1 MGEQA
6 RAVCVRC
13 VGAWED
19 NRATKDSSSIP
30 TLAALPSAP
39 VGRKAESS
47 ALPLLPPCPIPR
59 PAFAPAHTKIVAVI
73 TTLFLL
79 QPAPLTKARQ
89 IKMCAKHD

>member
-6 RAVCVRC
+6 QAVCVRC

-19 NRATKDSSSIP
+19 NRATRDSSSIP
-30 TLAALPSAP
+30 TPTSLPSVP

-47 ALPLLPPCPIPR
+47 ALPLPPCPIPR

-79 QPAPLTKARQ
+79 QPAPLTRAGKQGGLNCQA
-89 IKMCAKHD
+89 